1 MGFWVKLMLNF
12 GHSWFRGRRDLVLEN
27 LALRQQVA
35 VLHRNQKRPRFTD
48 ADRIF
53 WVLYSTVADGWKKA
67 LLIARPR
74 TVIDWKM
81 RRFRRFWARI
91 SRRRRPGR
99 PPTDPAVQKLIR
111 TMSQA
116 NPTWG
121 TPRIIGEL
129 AKLGITV
136 SKTTVDKY
144 RTRPRG
150 KPSPSWRT
158 FLENQAKGI
167 AGIDFF
173 TVPTARFRVLYVF
186 IVVMH
191 DRRRVVHYNVTE
203 NPTARWTAQ
212 QIVEAFPWE
221 SAPKYLIR
229 DNDSIYGLEFSG
241 RVEGMG
247 IKETKTAYRSPW
259 QNPICERMIGSIR
272 RDCLDHVI
280 IFNEAHLRR
289 ILDSYF
295 AYYHRCRT
303 HLGLDNDCPEPR
315 ATDPPEKRTVVA
327 FPKVGGLHNL
337 YLRKA
342 A

>member
-1 MGFWVKLMLNF
+1 MGFWMKLMAKLVICC
-12 GHSWFRGRRDLVLEN
+12 FRERRDLVLEN
-27 LALRQQVA
+27 MALRQQVA
-35 VLHRNQKRPRFTD
+35 VLQRSAKRPRFTD
-48 ADRIF
+48 GDRLF
-53 WVLYSTVADGWKKA
+53 WVLYSKVARGWRQV

-74 TVIDWKM
+74 TILDWKKK
-81 RRFRRFWARI
+81 RFKRFWARLC
-91 SRRRRPGR
+91 RRKRPGR
-99 PPTDPAVQKLIR
+99 PRTDRAVQKLIR

-136 SKTTVDKY
+136 CKTTVDKY
-144 RTRPRG
+144 RARREG
-150 KPSPSWRT
+150 SPSPTWKT
-158 FLENQAKGI
+158 FLWNEAQAI

-173 TVPTARFRVLYVF
+173 TVPTAKFRVLYVF
-186 IVVMH
+186 IVLMH
-191 DRRRVVHYNVTE
+191 ERRRVAHFNVTE

-212 QIVEAFPWE
+212 QIVEAFPWD
-221 SAPKYLIR
+221 SAPKYLLR
-229 DNDSIYGLEFSG
+229 DNDSIYGLEFSE

-259 QNPICERMIGSIR
+259 QNPFCERIIGSIR

-289 ILDSYF
+289 ILNSYF
-295 AYYHRCRT
+295 EYYHRCRT
-303 HLGLDNDCPEPR
+303 HRSLGQDCPEPR
-315 ATDPPEKRTVVA
+315 AMDPPENGKVIA
-327 FPKVGGLHNL
+327 LPKVGGLHNL